1 MRYTDIIFDL
11 YGTLVDIHTEEND
24 LVWEKTAFYFGF
36 HGAHCDADTLKKA
49 FSAKMRQRE
58 ASARQSYECF
68 PDIPFEAVM
77 EDLFREKGISENAGT
92 LAFHAAQ
99 LFRISS
105 LEYIRLYPGVKEA
118 LADLRAQGCRVWLL
132 SNAQRVFTEYEL
144 RYLGLLESFDGICIS
159 SDHMCRKPDRRF
171 FDALI
176 RGHSLDREKCIMI
189 GNDRNTDIRG
199 AKAAGLATLYIHTDL
214 TPQEQAAADPEL
226 HPLLAPNE
234 KHTELE
240 GLDPQIISRLPDI
253 YR

>member
-1 MRYTDIIFDL
+1 MRYTDLIFDL

-24 LVWEKTAFYFGF
+24 PVWEKTAFYFGF
-36 HGAHCDADTLKKA
+36 HGAHYDADTLRKA
-49 FSAKMRQRE
+49 FTAKMQQRE
-58 ASARQSYECF
+58 ANAGQTYECF

-77 EDLFREKGISENAGT
+77 EDLFQEKGIWENAGT

-105 LEYIRLYPGVKEA
+105 LEYIRLYPGVKEV

-144 RYLGLLESFDGICIS
+144 RYLGLLESFDGIYIS
-159 SDHMCRKPDRRF
+159 SDYMCRKPDRRF

-176 RGHSLDREKCIMI
+176 CAQGLDRAKCLMI
-189 GNDRNTDIRG
+189 GNDRSTDIGG
-199 AKAAGLATLYIHTDL
+199 AKAAGLDTLYIHTDL
-214 TPQEQAAADPEL
+214 TPQEQAAADPKL
-226 HPLLAPNE
+226 HPLLAPYA

-240 GLDPQIISRLPDI
+240 GWDPDIISRLPDI
-253 YR
+253 FQ